1 MLLDTN
7 EKQSLTAKVYNHIR
21 DGILDGTYP
30 IGGYLVE
37 TRLAEELA
45 VSRTPV
51 REALKQLE
59 SEGLVRHFPSR
70 GTFVTNLTVQDVD
83 EIFQLRELFEITS
96 LKNAVHEITEAELDY
111 IEERLRYLDD
121 KRSEEPPTK
130 ETFYN
135 SDRELHALIMKYSGN
150 SRMIKFHKTL
160 EVQLEQLRRIS
171 AMTPM
176 RLVKSRQEHL
186 DIIYALRSRDLANA
200 TRALLLH
207 LQNIKASTLNVC
219 RNMSSQC

>member
-1 MLLDTN
+1 MGKRGLKNVAYDYLLDAITSC
-7 EKQSLTAKVYNHIR
+7 ELKPGQAIVEQDISDKL
-21 DGILDGTYP
+21 GI
-30 IGGYLVE
+30 
-37 TRLAEELA
+37 
-45 VSRTPV
+45 SRTPI
-51 REALKQLE
+51 RDALKQLE

-70 GTFVTNLTVQDVD
+70 GTFVTNITVQDVD
-83 EIFQLRELFEITS
+83 EIFQLRELFEITA
-96 LKNAVHEITEAELDY
+96 LKNAIHSITEEELDY

-121 KRSEEPPTK
+121 KRSEESPTK

-186 DIIYALRSRDLANA
+186 DIIYALRTRDLANA

-207 LQNIKASTLNVC
+207 LQNIKTSTLNVC
-219 RNMSSQC
+219 RNMCSQY

>member
-1 MLLDTN
+1 MGKRGLKNVAYDYLLDAITSY
-7 EKQSLTAKVYNHIR
+7 ELKPGQAIVEQDISDKL
-21 DGILDGTYP
+21 GI
-30 IGGYLVE
+30 
-37 TRLAEELA
+37 
-45 VSRTPV
+45 SRTPI
-51 REALKQLE
+51 RDALKQLE

-70 GTFVTNLTVQDVD
+70 GTFVTNITVQDVD
-83 EIFQLRELFEITS
+83 EIFQLRELFEITA
-96 LKNAVHEITEAELDY
+96 LKNAIHSITEEELDY

-121 KRSEEPPTK
+121 KRSEENPTK

-186 DIIYALRSRDLANA
+186 DIIYALRTRDLAHA
-200 TRALLLH
+200 TRALLIH

-219 RNMSSQC
+219 RNMCSQY

>member
-1 MLLDTN
+1 MGKRGLKSVAYDYLLDAITSY
-7 EKQSLTAKVYNHIR
+7 ELKPGHAIVEQDISDKL
-21 DGILDGTYP
+21 GI
-30 IGGYLVE
+30 
-37 TRLAEELA
+37 
-45 VSRTPV
+45 SRTPI

-70 GTFVTNLTVQDVD
+70 GTFVTNITVQDVD
-83 EIFQLRELFEITS
+83 EIFQLRELFEITA
-96 LKNAVHEITEAELDY
+96 LKNAIHSITEEELDY
-111 IEERLRYLDD
+111 IEERVRYLDD
-121 KRSEEPPTK
+121 KRSEEGPTK
-130 ETFYN
+130 ESFYN

-186 DIIYALRSRDLANA
+186 DIIYALRTRDLANA
-200 TRALLLH
+200 TRALLIH
-207 LQNIKASTLNVC
+207 LQNIKDSTLNVC
-219 RNMSSQC
+219 RNMCSQY

>member
-1 MLLDTN
+1 MAYDYLLDAITSY
-7 EKQSLTAKVYNHIR
+7 ELKPGQAIVEQDISDKL
-21 DGILDGTYP
+21 GI
-30 IGGYLVE
+30 
-37 TRLAEELA
+37 
-45 VSRTPV
+45 SRTPI
-51 REALKQLE
+51 RDALKQLE

-70 GTFVTNLTVQDVD
+70 GTFVTNITVQDVD
-83 EIFQLRELFEITS
+83 EIFQLRELFEITA
-96 LKNAVHEITEAELDY
+96 LKNAIHSITEEELDY

-121 KRSEEPPTK
+121 KRSEESPTK

-186 DIIYALRSRDLANA
+186 DIIYALRTRDLANA

-207 LQNIKASTLNVC
+207 LQNIKTSTLNVC
-219 RNMSSQC
+219 RNMCSQY